1 MLGISILSEMT
12 RLITLFG
19 WLIITPMEMV
29 ITMNPPYALRIV
41 RGADTHYLMQKYF
54 YKKTIKA

>member
-19 WLIITPMEMV
+19 WLIITPVEMV
-29 ITMNPPYALRIV
+29 IPINPPLCFAHCAKGRYSLSNAKIL
-41 RGADTHYLMQKYF
+41 L
-54 YKKTIKA
+54 

>member
-41 RGADTHYLMQKYF
+41 RGQIL
-54 YKKTIKA
+54 II

>member
-29 ITMNPPYALRIV
+29 ITMNPPLCFAHCA
-41 RGADTHYLMQKYF
+41 RGRYSLSNAKYF

>member
-29 ITMNPPYALRIV
+29 ITMNPPLCFAHCAR
-41 RGADTHYLMQKYF
+41 ADTHYLMQKYF